1 MAHNWNDPLVDR
13 NILVGFGM
21 IQTKKKMDYVRPFEQ
36 VLQEESNPA
45 NQTAYIDIIRVPEKL
60 AENKYEGYYLVT
72 TAEESYIVAM
82 QPEQFADLKQ
92 RVEEKVR
99 QEWKA

>member
-1 MAHNWNDPLVDR
+1 MKYTNKQLNQIGRTIGMILLV
-13 NILVGFGM
+13 IGILLVGFGM
-21 IQTKKKMDYVRPFEQ
+21 IQTKRKMDYVRPFEL

-72 TAEESYIVAM
+72 TAEGSS
-82 QPEQFADLKQ
+82 
-92 RVEEKVR
+92 
-99 QEWKA
+99 